1 MVRAGQTGFIYDLC
15 VWREIQ
21 RGYRKVRCRR
31 VIYVVSKEN
40 SKESKSPSI
49 FREFVFDLTTT
60 HQIAQNG
67 HFGNSNLQL
76 KSNQRVP
83 KDLKA
88 NGRGS
93 FDFRIDLNSSLRLI
107 KWYDNKAVIL
117 GSTFSSVQS
126 TSDKQRWDAK
136 KKEHCKIKYP
146 YIVKDQ
152 NQSMGGVDLSD
163 MLTSLYLIDIQS
175 RKRWFLKI
183 FTHLLNICNVND
195 WLLYRRHS
203 DQLDIPKAKQLTL
216 LQFTKAVAYGLLL
229 ARKNPN

>member
-1 MVRAGQTGFIYDLC
+1 MRNNCIKIESEQCPSIDEQIIPAKTKRSGGAKQCNPQKIHKWGFRSMVRVGQSGFIYDLC

-31 VIYVVSKEN
+31 VIYAVSKEN
-40 SKESKSPSI
+40 SKELKSPSI
-49 FREFVFDLTTT
+49 FRELVFDLTTT
-60 HQIAQNG
+60 HQIEQNG
-67 HFGNSNLQL
+67 HFGNSSLHR
-76 KSNQRVP
+76 KSNWRVP

-126 TSDKQRWDAK
+126 TSDEQRWDAK

-146 YIVKDQ
+146 YMVKD
-152 NQSMGGVDLSD
+152 
-163 MLTSLYLIDIQS
+163 
-175 RKRWFLKI
+175 
-183 FTHLLNICNVND
+183 
-195 WLLYRRHS
+195 
-203 DQLDIPKAKQLTL
+203 
-216 LQFTKAVAYGLLL
+216 
-229 ARKNPN
+229 